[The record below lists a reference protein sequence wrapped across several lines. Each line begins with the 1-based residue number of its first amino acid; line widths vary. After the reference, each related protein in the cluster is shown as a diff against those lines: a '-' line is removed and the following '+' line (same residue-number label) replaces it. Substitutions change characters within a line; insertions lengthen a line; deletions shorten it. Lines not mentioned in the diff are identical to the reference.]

1 MLSERKPPASAE
13 VLAAG
18 RGDKLVRPKLLGL
31 YRIIINSGRGTT
43 EIRLVAKLFGVR
55 SFLSKPRRPNRNHS
69 QKDGL
74 LPSIVYFHLS

>member
-1 MLSERKPPASAE
+1 
-13 VLAAG
+13 
-18 RGDKLVRPKLLGL
+18 LVRPKLLGL